1 MTGTMEFYD
10 FPHIGNVMSSQL
22 LLTPSFFRRV
32 GLNHQPERHTLSLSH
47 DGSMVLLYMVTFTYI
62 YHQYTPVMLALIYQ
76 HHGSVMGL
84 TSFTMTNN
92 AIRNVRDG
100 ALRDLV
106 GSSWALEDWVLRGS
120 GIHGPEN
127 GEAQGGMLQIW
138 RFLKESQVY

>member
-1 MTGTMEFYD
+1 
-10 FPHIGNVMSSQL
+10 
-22 LLTPSFFRRV
+22 
-32 GLNHQPERHTLSLSH
+32 
-47 DGSMVLLYMVTFTYI
+47 
-62 YHQYTPVMLALIYQ
+62 MLALIYQ

-84 TSFTMTNN
+84 TSLTMTNN

-127 GEAQGGMLQIW
+127 GEAQGGMLQI
-138 RFLKESQVY
+138 

>member
-1 MTGTMEFYD
+1 MEFYD

-76 HHGSVMGL
+76 HHGSVM
-84 TSFTMTNN
+84 
-92 AIRNVRDG
+92 
-100 ALRDLV
+100 
-106 GSSWALEDWVLRGS
+106 
-120 GIHGPEN
+120 EN
-127 GEAQGGMLQIW
+127 DQKWE
-138 RFLKESQVY
+138 